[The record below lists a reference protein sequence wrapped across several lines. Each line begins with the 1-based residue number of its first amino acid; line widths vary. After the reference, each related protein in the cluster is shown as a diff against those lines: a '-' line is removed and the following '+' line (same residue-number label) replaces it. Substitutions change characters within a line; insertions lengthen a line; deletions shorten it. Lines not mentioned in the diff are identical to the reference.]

1 MSFEEMLEQKLREV
15 VEPLHKEISELRA
28 IIQSNHYKPS
38 LSVQEAAKVA
48 GVGRNKMY
56 EWANHPDFPKIRE
69 GERGKIVIPTRPFLK
84 WLEEYA
90 PTLESA

>member
-1 MSFEEMLEQKLREV
+1 MSFEELLEQKLREV
-15 VEPLHKEISELRA
+15 VDPLLKEIAELRE

-38 LSVQEAAKVA
+38 LSIKEAAEIA

-56 EWANHPDFPKIRE
+56 EWANHPEFPKIQE
-69 GERGKIVIPTRPFLK
+69 GERGKIVIPTKAFLR

-90 PTLESA
+90 LDDIA